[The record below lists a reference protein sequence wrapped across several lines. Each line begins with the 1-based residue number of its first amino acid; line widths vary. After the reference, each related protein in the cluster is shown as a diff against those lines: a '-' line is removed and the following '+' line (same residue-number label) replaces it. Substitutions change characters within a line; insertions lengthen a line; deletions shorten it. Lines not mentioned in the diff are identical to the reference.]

1 VPRTVYVLVVVL
13 VSALLTAASGIAF
26 TAAKPVSAIPALYV
40 DPNSPARIAMAA
52 DADDAAAAQIA
63 AVPSARWFTEATPVS
78 DITAAVSRYVG
89 GAAEAAAMPVLVLYA
104 IPGRDCGGFSSG
116 GFGTAADY
124 AAWIRGV
131 RAGIAGRPAM
141 VIVEPDALTG
151 TDCLPADT
159 QEARYTQLAGAV
171 AQLQADH
178 STAVYV
184 DGGHSRWLS
193 ATELATRLR
202 RVGARGFSL
211 NVSNFFTTAEEQ
223 AYGERVSALLDGA
236 TYVVDTSRNGLGAA
250 PDGPLNWCNPPG
262 RALGARPTTATD
274 APHDV
279 ADLWIKE
286 PGQSDGECDRG
297 DPASGAWFASYAA
310 GLVARATDG

>member
-1 VPRTVYVLVVVL
+1 MPRTMYVLVVAA

-26 TAAKPVSAIPALYV
+26 TAARPVVAIPALYV
-40 DPNSPARIAMAA
+40 DPNSPARVAMAA
-52 DADDAAAAQIA
+52 DPGDAAAAQIA

-78 DITAAVSRYVG
+78 DITAAVSGYVG
-89 GAAEAAAMPVLVLYA
+89 GAAAASAMPVLVLYA
-104 IPGRDCGGFSSG
+104 IPGRDCGGFSGG
-116 GFGTAADY
+116 GFSTGSEY
-124 AAWIRGV
+124 AAWVRGV
-131 RAGIAGRPAM
+131 RSGIAGRPAM

-151 TDCLPADT
+151 LDCLVPDAR
-159 QEARYTQLAGAV
+159 EARYTQLADAV

-184 DGGHSRWLS
+184 DGGHSQWLTP
-193 ATELATRLR
+193 TELATRLR

-211 NVSNFFTTAEEQ
+211 NVSNFFTTSEQ
-223 AYGERVSALLDGA
+223 QGYGERVSALLDGA
-236 TYVVDTSRNGLGAA
+236 TYVVDTSRNGLGPA

-262 RALGARPTTATD
+262 RGLGKRPTTVTD
-274 APHDV
+274 APHDA

-297 DPASGAWFASYAA
+297 DPPSGVWFPSYAA
-310 GLVARATDG
+310 ELITRAAE